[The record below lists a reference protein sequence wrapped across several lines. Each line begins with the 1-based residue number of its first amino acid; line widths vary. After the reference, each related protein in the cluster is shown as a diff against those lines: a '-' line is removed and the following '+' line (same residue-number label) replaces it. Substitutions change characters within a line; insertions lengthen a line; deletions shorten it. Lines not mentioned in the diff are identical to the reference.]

1 MTAPASRDPLVR
13 VSAVAGGLLL
23 LVMAAATVPAVTPTA
38 QPVTEPLAAASAY
51 CAPGPGQSGVGA
63 LATTGTTPGTISL
76 GALAPG
82 TEEPATE
89 SGAGFTATASSD
101 ADRPLRAWVPQSQ
114 VTGVLGTEGGAA
126 GLTVTQVSRS
136 GAGDAVGLA
145 ELVCPAA
152 STEFWFVG
160 GGSDVGRRTVLELV
174 NPDPTA
180 AAVDIRLFTPAG
192 LAEPVAGQG
201 VPVPGG
207 GRASVRMDQLAPGQP
222 ALALHVTARSG
233 RVSAGLFDLSIRGAE
248 PQGIDW
254 VPPAAVPATT
264 LVVPGVF
271 ALPDGESELLLAA
284 PGERTASVQV
294 EVVAADG
301 AFIPVGLEAVEVPAG
316 GLVAASLTE
325 LVGRADVGLLV
336 TADEPVLAG
345 VRLRAGGTPQDFAY
359 ATATPALVGEA
370 AAPTN
375 TPDVAARLSVIAP
388 GDATTVEVT
397 VVDAEGRR
405 TTSQLK
411 VATRSAATLSVAP
424 PAGAYSI
431 LVTAG
436 PEPVHVARLSSVA
449 VNDSV
454 FVAAVP
460 LTSRPDSVTLPAAP
474 ADPAAGRSGR

>member
-1 MTAPASRDPLVR
+1 MTPPATRDPLVR
-13 VSAVAGGLLL
+13 VSAIAGGLLL
-23 LVMAAATVPAVTPTA
+23 MVMAAATVPAVTPA
-38 QPVTEPLAAASAY
+38 AEPVTEPLVASSAY
-51 CAPGPGQSGVGA
+51 CAPGPGQSGVA
-63 LATTGTTPGTISL
+63 AIATTGTTPGTVAL

-82 TEEPATE
+82 TEAPATE
-89 SGAGFTATASSD
+89 SGAGFTPTASGD
-101 ADRPLRAWVPQSQ
+101 ADRPLNAWVPQSQ

-126 GLTVTQVSRS
+126 GLSVAQVSRS

-145 ELVCPAA
+145 ELVCAAPA
-152 STEFWFVG
+152 TEFWFVG

-180 AAVDIRLFTPAG
+180 AAVDIRLFTASG

-207 GRASVRMDQLAPGQP
+207 GRTSVRMDQLAPGQA
-222 ALALHVTARSG
+222 ALALNVTARTG
-233 RVSAGLFDLSIRGAE
+233 RVSAGLFDLAIRGAQPE
-248 PQGIDW
+248 GIDW
-254 VPPAAVPATT
+254 VPPSVGPDTN

-316 GLVAASLTE
+316 GLAAVPLTE
-325 LVGRADVGLLV
+325 LVGRADVGLVL
-336 TADEPVLAG
+336 TSDEPVIAG
-345 VRLRAGGTPQDFAY
+345 VRLRAGGAPPDFAY
-359 ATATPALVGEA
+359 VA
-370 AAPTN
+370 AAPALIGVAAAPAN
-375 TPDVAARLSVIAP
+375 TSDVAARLSVVAP
-388 GDATTVEVT
+388 EGATTVSVT
-397 VVDAEGRR
+397 VVDADGRR
-405 TTSQLK
+405 TTSQLD
-411 VATRSAATLSVAP
+411 VASRSAATLSVVP

-431 LVTAG
+431 LVTTDA
-436 PEPVHVARLSSVA
+436 EPVHVARLSSVA

-454 FVAAVP
+454 FVTAVP

-474 ADPAAGRSGR
+474 ADPGAGIPGR

>member
-1 MTAPASRDPLVR
+1 MTPATRDPLVR
-13 VSAVAGGLLL
+13 VSVATGGLLL
-23 LVMAAATVPAVTPTA
+23 LVMVAATVPAQTPAA

-51 CAPGPGQSGVGA
+51 CAPGPGQSGVAA
-63 LATTGTTPGTISL
+63 LATTGTTPGSIAL

-89 SGAGFTATASSD
+89 SGAGFTPTASVD
-101 ADRPLRAWVPQSQ
+101 ADRPLGAWVPPSQ

-126 GLTVTQVSRS
+126 GLTVSQVSQS

-152 STEFWFVG
+152 GTEFWFVG

-180 AAVDIRLFTPAG
+180 AAVDVQLFTGSG

-207 GRASVRMDQLAPGQP
+207 GRTSVRLDQLAPGEA

-233 RVSAGLFDLSIRGAE
+233 RVSAGLFDLAIRGAQ

-254 VPPAAVPATT
+254 VPPSVPPGTN

-301 AFIPVGLEAVEVPAG
+301 AFIPVGLDSVEVPAG
-316 GLVAASLTE
+316 GLAAVPLTE
-325 LVGRADVGLLV
+325 LVGRADVGLLL

-345 VRLRAGGTPQDFAY
+345 VRLRAGGSPPDFAY
-359 ATATPALVGEA
+359 ATATPALTGPA
-370 AAPTN
+370 AAPAN
-375 TPDVAARLSVIAP
+375 NPEVAARLSVVAP

-405 TTSQLK
+405 TTSQLA
-411 VATRSAATLSVAP
+411 VAARSSATLSVAA

-436 PEPVHVARLSSVA
+436 TEPVHVARLSSAA
-449 VNDSV
+449 VNESV
-454 FVAAVP
+454 FVTAVP

-474 ADPAAGRSGR
+474 ADPGAGLPGR